1 MPDELSQA
9 ASCLE
14 LPERNIAAVVA
25 YDGTQL
31 SGSQLQANGRTVQ
44 GDVEAALR
52 VVLKHEARATLA
64 GRTDAGVHATGQVL
78 AFKTRNRIPAERVPL
93 ALNAKLKRDIR
104 ILRASEV
111 SADFHPRFWATG
123 RVYRYHIADGASENP
138 LLRNIAGRVREALE
152 VEAMRAASEALIGWQ
167 DFAAWQS
174 AGSPS
179 PTTVREVRR
188 IDVYRAAS
196 TWALSERE
204 LIVVEIEADAFLYQM
219 VRNIVGA
226 LVCAGRGELSRAQV
240 QRLSEGRDRTQCPP
254 PAPPMGLS
262 LVQVKYNG
270 FD

>member
-1 MPDELSQA
+1 MS
-9 ASCLE
+9 LE
-14 LPERNIAAVVA
+14 LPPRHIAAVIA
-25 YDGTQL
+25 YDGTEL

-44 GDVEAALR
+44 GDVEEALR

-64 GRTDAGVHATGQVL
+64 GRTDAGVHASGQVL
-78 AFKTRNRIPAERVPL
+78 AFSTCNRIPAERVPL
-93 ALNAKLKRDIR
+93 ALNSHLKRDIR

-111 SADFHPRFWATG
+111 SADFHPRFSATG
-123 RVYRYHIADGASENP
+123 RVYRYHIADGGFENP
-138 LLRNIAGRVREALE
+138 LLRNIVGRVREVLD
-152 VEAMRAASEALIGWQ
+152 VEAMRRASEPLIGRQ

-188 IDVYRAAS
+188 IEIQRAAS
-196 TWALSERE
+196 TWASERE
-204 LIVVEIEADAFLYQM
+204 LIVLKIEADAFLYQM

-226 LVCAGRGELSRAQV
+226 LIGAGRGELEQADIG
-240 QRLSEGRDRTQCPP
+240 RLTAGKDRKLCPP